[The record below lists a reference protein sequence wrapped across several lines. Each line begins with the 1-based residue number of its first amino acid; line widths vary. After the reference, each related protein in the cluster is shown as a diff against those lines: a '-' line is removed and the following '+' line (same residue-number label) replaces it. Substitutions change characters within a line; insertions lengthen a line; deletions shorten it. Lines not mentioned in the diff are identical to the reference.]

1 MFSGSKRS
9 CKSFR
14 KNEVKLVEEGWF
26 MNSSMITLN
35 RPDLTEQR
43 GRTGYLN
50 CSLAELASLWDR

>member
-1 MFSGSKRS
+1 MFSGSKRR

-35 RPDLTEQR
+35 RPDLTGKR
-43 GRTGYLN
+43 G
-50 CSLAELASLWDR
+50 

>member
-9 CKSFR
+9 CKNFR

-35 RPDLTEQR
+35 RPDLARQ
-43 GRTGYLN
+43 GG
-50 CSLAELASLWDR
+50 